1 VKICVLHSRIRLE
14 EKMLLAELDRRKV
27 DYGLVHV
34 ERTVFPFEGGGPP
47 EMWSQYDAVLER
59 CISHSQALEAMR
71 ILESWGI
78 PCVNHAHVGEICGD
92 KLATNLALNAAG
104 VPVPRA
110 RVAFGF
116 ESAIAAVEE
125 LGYPAV
131 IKPAT
136 GSWGRLIARVN
147 DRDSAEALIEHKQ
160 ILGTYHH
167 STFYVQE
174 HIDKPGR
181 DLRGFVVG
189 DDVICAI
196 QRNSGHWITNTAR
209 GASTEVFPVTDELR
223 ELSLAAAKAV
233 GGGIVAVDLL
243 ETKDGKMLVNE
254 VNYTMEFKNSVEP
267 TGVDIPARIIDY
279 LVDVAEGKIV
289 TPSRR
294 PAPAATALNPI
305 GEGHGG

>member
-27 DYGLVHV
+27 DYDLVHV
-34 ERTVFPFEGGGPP
+34 ERTVFPFEGGGAP
-47 EMWSQYDAVLER
+47 EKWAQYDAVLER

-104 VPVPRA
+104 VPVPKA

-147 DRDSAEALIEHKQ
+147 DRDAAEALIEHKQ

-167 STFYVQE
+167 STFYVQQ

-209 GASTEVFPVTDELR
+209 GASTEAFPVTDELR
-223 ELSLAAAKAV
+223 ELSHAAAKAV

-243 ETKDGKMLVNE
+243 ETKDGEMLVND

-267 TGVDIPARIIDY
+267 TGVDIPAHIIGY
-279 LVDVAEGKIV
+279 LIDVGEGKVV
-289 TPSRR
+289 TQPRR
-294 PAPAATALNPI
+294 PAVALNPI
-305 GEGHGG
+305 GEGHGS